1 MSKSYC
7 RLFSGTIGSTSIV
20 WDDITPTQPNYP
32 ETEIPR
38 SFVIRTNGK
47 TLWVHGNATKHM
59 AEYLIKQ
66 ASTGHTNESTRLS
79 AQIMLYDMQRSLGE
93 VTKVGFTYGRILH
106 HGNWDFII
114 SKARKGEKYD
124 VVIHALI
131 KK

>member
-1 MSKSYC
+1 MLV
-7 RLFSGTIGSTSIV
+7 RFLGTPQNTGVHSQGYS
-20 WDDITPTQPNYP
+20 
-32 ETEIPR
+32 
-38 SFVIRTNGK
+38 
-47 TLWVHGNATKHM
+47 LWVHGNATKHM